1 MDRIFLNN
9 TVEQWLYAMIFV
21 VSTFILAK
29 ILDWIFKAIKKQ
41 KVKKGTYGLWYYLV
55 DLIEKPLIFAIFIIG
70 FWFMFQHLSLGAKFE
85 MGLNAVYYVLITLN
99 VAWFLANL
107 FNTFVEKYAKPRID
121 ASGSQLGKQLMPL
134 FKSIVNIVVWV
145 LAIIFALE
153 QAGYNVG
160 ALLAGVGIGGL
171 AIAMAA
177 KDSAANIFGGVAI
190 FSDKSFKVG
199 DFIKVKGYE
208 GIVEEIGVRVTRIRT
223 FAGTMI
229 IIPNSVFTNTEL
241 ENVSEEPTRRVLTN
255 LGLTYDTPPEKIT
268 LAMDIL
274 KDVIK
279 NNPHTEDKVLVS
291 FNGFKDSS
299 LNILFIYYIK
309 TKEGADILD
318 TQTEV
323 NNEVLKRFNAESL
336 EFAYPTVTQY
346 NIDQKNQD

>member
-9 TVEQWLYAMIFV
+9 TVEQWVYAMIFV
-21 VSTFILAK
+21 ASTFILAK
-29 ILDWIFKAIKKQ
+29 ILDRVFKAIKKQ
-41 KVKKGTYGLWYYLV
+41 KAKKETYPLSYYLV
-55 DLIEKPLIFAIFIIG
+55 DLIEKPLIFALFILG
-70 FWFMFQHLSLGAKFE
+70 FWFMFQQLSLGAKFE
-85 MGLNAVYYVLITLN
+85 KGLNAVYYVLITLN

-121 ASGSQLGKQLMPL
+121 TSGSQLGKQLMPL

-153 QAGYNVG
+153 QAGYDVA

-241 ENVSEEPTRRVLTN
+241 ENVSEEPTRRVLMN
-255 LGLTYDTPPEKIT
+255 LGLTYNTSPKKMT
-268 LAMDIL
+268 QAMDIL
-274 KDVIK
+274 KDIIK
-279 NNPHTEDKVLVS
+279 NNPRVEDKVLIS
-291 FNGFKDSS
+291 FNGFNDSS

-318 TQTEV
+318 TQSEVNTEV
-323 NNEVLKRFNAESL
+323 LRRFNENGL
-336 EFAYPTVTQY
+336 EFAFPTMTQ
-346 NIDQKNQD
+346 IRVDQKHD

>member
-9 TVEQWLYAMIFV
+9 TVEQWIHALIFV
-21 VSTFILAK
+21 AATFILAK
-29 ILDWIFKAIKKQ
+29 ILDLVFKAIKKH
-41 KVKKGTYGLWYYLV
+41 KGKRENYGLWYYLV
-55 DLIEKPLIFAIFIIG
+55 DLVEKPLIFALFILG
-70 FWFMFQHLSLGAKFE
+70 FWFMFQQLSLGDKFE
-85 MGLNAVYYVLITLN
+85 KGLNAVYYVLITLN

-134 FKSIVNIVVWV
+134 FKSVVNIVVWV
-145 LAIIFALE
+145 LAIIFAME
-153 QAGYNVG
+153 QAGYDVA

-171 AIAMAA
+171 ALAMAA

-229 IIPNSVFTNTEL
+229 IFPNSVFTNTEL
-241 ENVSEEPTRRVLTN
+241 ENVSEEPTRRVLMN
-255 LGLTYDTPPEKIT
+255 LGLTYDTSPEKMT
-268 LAMDIL
+268 QAMDIL
-274 KDVIK
+274 KDIIK
-279 NNPHTEDKVLVS
+279 TNPHVEDKVLVS
-291 FNGFKDSS
+291 FNGFNDSS

-309 TKEGADILD
+309 IKEGADILD
-318 TQTEV
+318 TQSEVNTEV
-323 NNEVLKRFNAESL
+323 LRRFNESGL
-336 EFAYPTVTQY
+336 EFAFPTMTQ
-346 NIDQKNQD
+346 IRVDHKHD